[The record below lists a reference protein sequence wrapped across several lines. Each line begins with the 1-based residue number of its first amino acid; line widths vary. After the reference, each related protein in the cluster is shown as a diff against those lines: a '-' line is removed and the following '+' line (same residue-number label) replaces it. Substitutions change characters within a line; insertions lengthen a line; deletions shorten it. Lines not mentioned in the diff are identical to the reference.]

1 MKGELGR
8 GILQAVC
15 EKQISGKHVIST
27 LSPRERVCVCVLGRK
42 LKMPVSV
49 CSVQKCT
56 SCFNLLNN
64 QKPES
69 ACCLLSWRQA
79 QRKRRERRCPWCW
92 RKGAFLALTTSTPP
106 APLLASTRLI
116 WLCPLCIYWLI
127 MIGPA
132 GGERGLSSVNARLRL
147 VVPREWHLKH
157 LQNDFQCCWD
167 STFMRRDRVGGPT
180 HTNTHTH
187 AHKKS
192 YLYSLAVVDFHHVE
206 VKTVN
211 PFARCDEIT
220 SLLVKIPPNVY

>member
-147 VVPREWHLKH
+147 VVPPGMTS
-157 LQNDFQCCWD
+157 QT
-167 STFMRRDRVGGPT
+167 STKWLSVLLRFNFYEAGQSGWANT
-180 HTNTHTH
+180 HKHTH
-187 AHKKS
+187 AR
-192 YLYSLAVVDFHHVE
+192 
-206 VKTVN
+206 T
-211 PFARCDEIT
+211 
-220 SLLVKIPPNVY
+220 